1 MSFTGMREM
10 GCGEDRQ
17 LKVWAFYKSKN
28 QGLFCFICCKFFII
42 IINFFGEMTKMTLWI
57 VRGYGVT
64 LSVQWVTA
72 TTLKKGMPRGLRTEE
87 GSLDLES

>member
-1 MSFTGMREM
+1 
-10 GCGEDRQ
+10 
-17 LKVWAFYKSKN
+17 
-28 QGLFCFICCKFFII
+28 
-42 IINFFGEMTKMTLWI
+42 MTKMTLWI